1 MEVKDAVHSST
12 GTINDMDTAKQWFKD
27 WFNSPYYHLLYE
39 HRDER
44 EAAAFIDKLL
54 AYLEPAPEALMLDVA
69 CGKGRH
75 AKYLADKGF
84 TVTGIDLSIDSIN
97 AAKKLENE
105 QLSFFQHDMRLPFR
119 VNYFDI
125 VFNFFTSFGYFDTQ
139 RDNDNA
145 LRTLRNALKPG
156 GRLVLDYLNSHYVQ
170 EHLVYD
176 EVKEKDNVV
185 FDIKRTVSDGKFV
198 KQISILDKNKPLRAT
213 FSERVSAFTSEDFEA
228 MFAHQGLTITE
239 IFGDYHFNSYDEQRS
254 PRLILIATK
263 S

>member
-1 MEVKDAVHSST
+1 MEID
-12 GTINDMDTAKQWFKD
+12 KQWFKD
-27 WFNSPYYHLLYE
+27 WFNSPYYHLLYNN
-39 HRDER
+39 RDEK

-54 AYLEPAPEALMLDVA
+54 AYLHPVPDAEMLDVA

-75 AKYLADKGF
+75 AKYLADKGYN
-84 TVTGIDLSIDSIN
+84 VTGIDLSIESITI
-97 AAKKLENE
+97 AKKLENDH
-105 QLSFFQHDMRLPFR
+105 LSFFQHDMRLPFR
-119 VNYFDI
+119 VNYFDV

-156 GRLVLDYLNSHYVQ
+156 GRLVLDYLNSTYVA
-170 EHLVYD
+170 EHLIVD
-176 EVKEKDNVV
+176 EVKEKDDVV
-185 FDIKRTVSDGKFV
+185 FDIRREYKDKKFL
-198 KQISILDKNKPLRAT
+198 KHIGILDKVQMRRAA
-213 FSERVSAFTSEDFEA
+213 FNESVNAFTRVDFEQ
-228 MFAHQGLTITE
+228 MFSRQGLTITE